1 RPSQQRRLLPPHRI
15 QAPLLSGTR
24 GRGGSVARAAARY
37 ARRSACRSATCSRE
51 EAVGVRGAHV
61 PAQSRVAPRVLPSL
75 RRAFPP
81 VDGIAAVCRAAL
93 EGAAVGSAIVLR
105 EKGHWVGDDGAGG
118 LKPSVTRASVVGP
131 AAFVSVYARSP
142 RSSAHR
148 RGTPRRPTS
157 PSAASRQSGCRMAT
171 GSGTTRPA
179 TTHRSRMSSANTR
192 TPSNHRTRYRL
203 FPCLL
208 TATED
213 SPSSG
218 EGGMR
223 HGAAGESD
231 IRGVPRLR
239 QRDAANPLAR
249 GRRRQARPNRHRGQ
263 PETLRGNAGAIGGP
277 A

>member
-1 RPSQQRRLLPPHRI
+1 MHVGLRAGPRRL
-15 QAPLLSGTR
+15 
-24 GRGGSVARAAARY
+24 AARRRWASA
-37 ARRSACRSATCSRE
+37 ARTSPRR
-51 EAVGVRGAHV
+51 RGLRLAYSH
-61 PAQSRVAPRVLPSL
+61 PL

-157 PSAASRQSGCRMAT
+157 PSAASRQSGGRMAT

-179 TTHRSRMSSANTR
+179 TTRASR
-192 TPSNHRTRYRL
+192 
-203 FPCLL
+203 
-208 TATED
+208 
-213 SPSSG
+213 
-218 EGGMR
+218 
-223 HGAAGESD
+223 
-231 IRGVPRLR
+231 RG
-239 QRDAANPLAR
+239 
-249 GRRRQARPNRHRGQ
+249 
-263 PETLRGNAGAIGGP
+263 
-277 A
+277 